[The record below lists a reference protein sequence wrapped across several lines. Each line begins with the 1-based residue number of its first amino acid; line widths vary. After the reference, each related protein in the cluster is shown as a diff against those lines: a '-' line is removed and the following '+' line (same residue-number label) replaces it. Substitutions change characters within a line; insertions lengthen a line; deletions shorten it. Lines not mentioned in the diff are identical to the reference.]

1 MFVAISDYVL
11 ENGGVVYGA
20 GYEGRFRVVHKR
32 ACTKEQRDEFRGSK
46 YVQSDLSGVFR
57 QVREDLKKG
66 LTVLFSGTPCQTS
79 GLNSYVGS
87 KLRENLLLVD
97 IVCHG
102 VPSPYMWRDYL
113 AYLEKKQSDVIC
125 EVNFRDKIK
134 FGWRAHHEI
143 FKFKRGGVKIFSYT
157 FYKHIMF
164 RQSCGY
170 CHFCNTM
177 RPSDITLADFWH
189 SENVD
194 KEFNA
199 DNKGANIVLINTPMG
214 RVIFEAVKDKLSI
227 IPVDISKCMQGN
239 LQRPT
244 SPHPQRQQFEDY
256 YANKGFEKT
265 MKKFGLMGWRHK
277 VVLYQKK
284 FNRILSRFK

>member
-1 MFVAISDYVL
+1 
-11 ENGGVVYGA
+11 
-20 GYEGRFRVVHKR
+20 
-32 ACTKEQRDEFRGSK
+32 
-46 YVQSDLSGVFR
+46 
-57 QVREDLKKG
+57 
-66 LTVLFSGTPCQTS
+66 
-79 GLNSYVGS
+79 
-87 KLRENLLLVD
+87 
-97 IVCHG
+97 
-102 VPSPYMWRDYL
+102 
-113 AYLEKKQSDVIC
+113 
-125 EVNFRDKIK
+125 
-134 FGWRAHHEI
+134 
-143 FKFKRGGVKIFSYT
+143 
-157 FYKHIMF
+157 MF